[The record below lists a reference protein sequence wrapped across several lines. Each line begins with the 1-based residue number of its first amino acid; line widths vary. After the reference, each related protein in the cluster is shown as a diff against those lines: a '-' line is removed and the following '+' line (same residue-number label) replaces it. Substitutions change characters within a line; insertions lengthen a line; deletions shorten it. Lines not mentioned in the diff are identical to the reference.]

1 MVSADLDRFY
11 EILERL
17 RADPAQG
24 LRLRDHERATKWPAR
39 GVYFFFEDGELRM
52 DGGAPRVVRVGTHA
66 VSANAKSTLWSRLRA
81 HRGPRHGGGNHRG
94 SIFRQ
99 HVGNALLRRDSAS
112 HPTWGNRSAIA
123 ATRSGEAALERAV
136 SAQIGAMS
144 ILWIDVPDEP
154 SATCERAVIEQNAIA
169 LLSNSLKPLDC
180 PSPGWLGLHSRE
192 EPIRRSGL
200 WNVNY
205 VAQSYDNEF
214 LGALDAAVERTLHTV
229 PQG

>member
-1 MVSADLDRFY
+1 MVRVDLDRFY
-11 EILERL
+11 STLGRL
-17 RADPAQG
+17 REHPAQG
-24 LRLRDHERATKWPAR
+24 MRLRDHDRATNWPAR
-39 GVYFFFEDGELRM
+39 GVYFFFEDAEFRVDGGEL
-52 DGGAPRVVRVGTHA
+52 RVVRVGTHA

-81 HRGPRHGGGNHRG
+81 HRGPRHGVGNHRG

-154 SATCERAVIEQNAIA
+154 SSTCERAVIEQNAIA
-169 LLSNSLKPLDC
+169 LLSNNLNPLDC
-180 PSPGWLGLHSRE
+180 PSSDWLGRYSRE
-192 EPIRRSGL
+192 ESIRRSGL

-205 VAQSYDNEF
+205 VVQAYDSGF
-214 LGALDAAVERTLHTV
+214 LEMLEAAVERTV
-229 PQG
+229 RNCSQG